1 MTLPSARLAHRPGRR
16 ASTPAR
22 AVGAAAVAAAALA
35 ALVAAPAS
43 AAGPESGG
51 GAQPPGKPLTV
62 MTRNIYLG
70 GDIMRPIHATAG
82 KTGAAALVAFGN
94 ANDALRDVVDKT
106 DFPTRSRLLAE
117 EIATERPDVVGLQ
130 EVALWRSGP
139 LELGAVGKANAGHVD
154 YDFLAI
160 LTADLAAAGAD
171 YRVVNVQEESDVEGP
186 SFEGSPFDGTITDA
200 RDARLTMRDV
210 MLVRAD
216 HGLKV
221 LASGGGQYATRLKVG
236 IAGMPFTFI
245 RGYNWADVRAGSTTV
260 RVVNTHLESASSDIA
275 LGQARELAAGPAKSA
290 SSTVVVCDCNS
301 DPLNDT
307 VKPTDPMKTPHSGPY
322 RFILSQGFTD
332 AWLQWKPA
340 NQGWTSGLSELVI
353 DATPA
358 GFDHRIDMVF
368 AKTASGAP
376 VAVDRGTVTGDELS
390 DRDPATGLWPS
401 DHAGVVLRLRGLQ

>member
-106 DFPTRSRLLAE
+106 DFPTRSKLLAE

-160 LTADLAAAGAD
+160 LTADLAATGAD

-186 SFEGSPFDGTITDA
+186 SFEGKPLRRHHHGRPRRPA
-200 RDARLTMRDV
+200 HHARRDARARRPRPEGAGQRGRA
-210 MLVRAD
+210 VRHAP
-216 HGLKV
+216 HGQDRRHAVHLHP
-221 LASGGGQYATRLKVG
+221 RLQLG
-236 IAGMPFTFI
+236 
-245 RGYNWADVRAGSTTV
+245 RRAGGVDDRARRQHPPGVGELRHRPGPGPRAAGRAREERELRRSSCATATPTRSTT
-260 RVVNTHLESASSDIA
+260 
-275 LGQARELAAGPAKSA
+275 P
-290 SSTVVVCDCNS
+290 
-301 DPLNDT
+301 
-307 VKPTDPMKTPHSGPY
+307 
-322 RFILSQGFTD
+322 
-332 AWLQWKPA
+332 
-340 NQGWTSGLSELVI
+340 
-353 DATPA
+353 
-358 GFDHRIDMVF
+358 
-368 AKTASGAP
+368 
-376 VAVDRGTVTGDELS
+376 
-390 DRDPATGLWPS
+390 
-401 DHAGVVLRLRGLQ
+401 

>member
-51 GAQPPGKPLTV
+51 AAQPPGKPLTV

-275 LGQARELAAGPAKSA
+275 LGQARELAGRAREAARAPR
-290 SSTVVVCDCNS
+290 SSCAT
-301 DPLNDT
+301 
-307 VKPTDPMKTPHSGPY
+307 
-322 RFILSQGFTD
+322 
-332 AWLQWKPA
+332 
-340 NQGWTSGLSELVI
+340 
-353 DATPA
+353 ATPT
-358 GFDHRIDMVF
+358 RS
-368 AKTASGAP
+368 TTP
-376 VAVDRGTVTGDELS
+376 
-390 DRDPATGLWPS
+390 
-401 DHAGVVLRLRGLQ
+401 